1 MAANMK
7 VRGAGGDQTSGFV
20 GEAHELRWFL
30 LPSEAIDL
38 YKRRVKSENIK
49 PSPFTIRQRIP
60 SGRAGPVVD
69 VDEEVVRLLKSI
81 VNWDGP
87 NKMTIKP
94 KTIEAAVET
103 KAAQSSKK
111 TKKALAD
118 LDVPVPKKFPKLA
131 EDSKKTQEC
140 TDEVCLPCMAPRLT
154 KATDNESK
162 QEEKE
167 EEKKKRKA
175 IHPPRQLLRKVGDA
189 IEDFDMIKN
198 GDKVL
203 IGLSGGKDS
212 LTLLHCLLQYKYIAK
227 VQRNIEFTVGA
238 LTVDPQVQS
247 YDPSSLVPYLAE
259 LGVEYLYEEV
269 PIFANASKLKDLR
282 SICAYCSRMKRG
294 IMYTAMRRE
303 GWNVL
308 ALGQHLDDCAESFLM
323 SAFHNSQLF
332 TMKANY
338 LNKEGDIRI
347 IRPLVYVRET
357 ETRKFAESNKLPI
370 VPENCPACFSEP
382 KERNR
387 MKQLLAQQEI
397 LHPSI
402 FHSLKRA
409 MRPLFAMQVD
419 EHWNTGS
426 SSKSGNNGKRK
437 RKEERAKENGDHLVK
452 MDE

>member
-1 MAANMK
+1 
-7 VRGAGGDQTSGFV
+7 
-20 GEAHELRWFL
+20 
-30 LPSEAIDL
+30 
-38 YKRRVKSENIK
+38 
-49 PSPFTIRQRIP
+49 
-60 SGRAGPVVD
+60 
-69 VDEEVVRLLKSI
+69 
-81 VNWDGP
+81 
-87 NKMTIKP
+87 
-94 KTIEAAVET
+94 
-103 KAAQSSKK
+103 
-111 TKKALAD
+111 
-118 LDVPVPKKFPKLA
+118 
-131 EDSKKTQEC
+131 
-140 TDEVCLPCMAPRLT
+140 
-154 KATDNESK
+154 
-162 QEEKE
+162 
-167 EEKKKRKA
+167 
-175 IHPPRQLLRKVGDA
+175 
-189 IEDFDMIKN
+189 
-198 GDKVL
+198 
-203 IGLSGGKDS
+203 
-212 LTLLHCLLQYKYIAK
+212 
-227 VQRNIEFTVGA
+227 
-238 LTVDPQVQS
+238 
-247 YDPSSLVPYLAE
+247 
-259 LGVEYLYEEV
+259 
-269 PIFANASKLKDLR
+269 
-282 SICAYCSRMKRG
+282 
-294 IMYTAMRRE
+294 
-303 GWNVL
+303 
-308 ALGQHLDDCAESFLM
+308 M